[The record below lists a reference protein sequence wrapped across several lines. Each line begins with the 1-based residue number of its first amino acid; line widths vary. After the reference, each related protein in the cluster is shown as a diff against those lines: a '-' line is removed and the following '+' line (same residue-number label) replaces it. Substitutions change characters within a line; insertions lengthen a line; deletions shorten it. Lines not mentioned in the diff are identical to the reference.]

1 MLNMKTI
8 KEPVIAPIVP
18 MLNVPTVVYN
28 PSDWT
33 IRSLEDDKI
42 EATMGTYRFVGTMI
56 EFNSLMK

>member
-1 MLNMKTI
+1 MLNMKTV

-18 MLNVPTVVYN
+18 AYNMPTVVYN

-42 EATMGTYRFVGTMI
+42 EATMGAYRFIGTMV
-56 EFNSLMK
+56 EFNRLLK